1 MMLTFPLRT
10 MDHTPTVVCLQ
21 TVIHRCDSYQNC
33 QMGIEIVLAG
43 PLSRSSAMMD
53 DATLLGAATIWGIFR
68 RALGECLSS
77 QSDVIGFALDD
88 PWRGPAWTTWLTA
101 TY

>member
-1 MMLTFPLRT
+1 
-10 MDHTPTVVCLQ
+10 
-21 TVIHRCDSYQNC
+21 
-33 QMGIEIVLAG
+33 
-43 PLSRSSAMMD
+43 MD

-88 PWRGPAWTTWLTA
+88 PRRGQRVPPD
-101 TY
+101 